1 MDYVGS
7 GETLLGVRVQRNIG
21 VSMLSFASMLS
32 IGTAFTNLIGN
43 TLNNGALIEL
53 IFWDILI
60 VIATLVLTIS
70 FTGAHISSTKLMNE
84 KEHTAHSKH
93 IGAWLAVLVVGAI
106 VSVVPMLFFNSS
118 MALIVFMFSFGGM
131 LWIMYLSVYI
141 LFKHAYHEIA
151 IAAVTLWIAFAIS
164 FEGVSSLV
172 SGTPIGSYAMF
183 ISTVVVITVSG
194 TTGMA
199 MLFNASREFMGDF
212 LKTVQP
218 KETTRAAR
226 RKRRAS

>member
-1 MDYVGS
+1 M
-7 GETLLGVRVQRNIG
+7 G
-21 VSMLSFASMLS
+21 VS
-32 IGTAFTNLIGN
+32 
-43 TLNNGALIEL
+43 
-53 IFWDILI
+53 
-60 VIATLVLTIS
+60 
-70 FTGAHISSTKLMNE
+70 
-84 KEHTAHSKH
+84 
-93 IGAWLAVLVVGAI
+93 
-106 VSVVPMLFFNSS
+106 
-118 MALIVFMFSFGGM
+118 
-131 LWIMYLSVYI
+131 

-172 SGTPIGSYAMF
+172 PGTPIGSYAMF